1 MNKSYLSYGKNI
13 VILEGKDVA
22 IVADVAAGVCTVP
35 KVALTELAVRGYVNT
50 LSNGKVPLSGYY
62 RHDIGYWQSHINLKI
77 NHKGGSIMRNNE
89 LGGGIDIGSEFHRVA
104 IRDKEGKVFYEKE
117 VPHRFSAFHKFIE
130 EVKEIEKEKGAKV
143 VFGMEGKNGYAAPF
157 DRVLLDAGFT
167 LYNIDNLA
175 LKRFRNIFGA
185 ESKNDKRDARMLSK
199 LVGLQEQFNDKGEK
213 AFIPIKKSPVV
224 HQKLKVLS
232 RHQQGLIKGKTR
244 LISKLE
250 KILLEVC
257 PGMLDIFK
265 DVDSK
270 KLLRLLVAYPDFSK
284 YKGLTKEKVLRI
296 KGIGKT
302 RIDELVGS
310 LQGLEYVEELTD
322 VYAKVIKSLANQIL
336 GLREEIEEIDKELE
350 EIGEESEDVRI
361 LKSIPGVGIKLSS
374 RLMGEIEDIEHF
386 DNPNQLAVYCGVG
399 CIDDSS
405 GKRKGAKSV
414 YKANKFC
421 KATMVNIAGC
431 TIKEVEESRNY
442 YLKKRKEGKSHN
454 KALRNLARQMTKV
467 IFWMLKEKRDYY
479 VSEKCH
485 KRIA

>member
-1 MNKSYLSYGKNI
+1 MNKSYLFYGKNI
-13 VILEGKDVA
+13 VILKGVA

-35 KVALTELAVRGYVNT
+35 EVALTELAVCGYANT

-62 RHDIGYWQSHINLKI
+62 RHDMGYWQSHINLKI
-77 NHKGGSIMRNNE
+77 NHKGGSIMKNNE
-89 LGGGIDIGSEFHRVA
+89 LGGGIDIGSELHRVA
-104 IRDKEGKVFYEKE
+104 IRDEEGKVFYEKE

-130 EVKEIEKEKGAKV
+130 EVKEIEKEKCAKV

-157 DRVLLDAGFT
+157 DRILLDAGFT

-199 LVGLQEQFNDKGEK
+199 LVGLREQFNDKGEK
-213 AFIPIKKSPVV
+213 AFIPVKKSPGV
-224 HQKLKVLS
+224 HEKLKVLS
-232 RHQQGLIKGKTR
+232 RHQQRLIKDKTKLINR
-244 LISKLE
+244 LK
-250 KILLEVC
+250 KALLEVC

-270 KLLRLLVAYPDFSK
+270 KLLRLLVAYPDFSE

-296 KGIGKT
+296 RGIGKT
-302 RIDELVGS
+302 RIDEIVGS
-310 LQGLEYVEELTD
+310 LQGLAYVEGLTD
-322 VYAKVIKSLANQIL
+322 VYAKVIKSLANHIL
-336 GLREEIEEIDKELE
+336 ELREEIEEIDKELE
-350 EIGEESEDVRI
+350 VIGEGSKDVQI
-361 LKSIPGVGIKLSS
+361 LMSIPGVSVKLSS
-374 RLMGEIEDIEHF
+374 RLMGEIGDIEHF
-386 DNPNQLAVYCGVG
+386 DNPDQLAVYCGVG
-399 CIDDSS
+399 CIDNSS

-431 TIKEVEESRNY
+431 TIKEVKESQNY
-442 YLKKRKEGKSHN
+442 YLKKRKEGKDHN
-454 KALRNLARQMTKV
+454 KALRNLARQMAKV

-479 VSEKCH
+479 VSEKYH